1 MKIKPLGVSKTL
13 KAGLVLV
20 SRYAKDNMPKLLT
33 MGSVACLGGA
43 VYYTGKG
50 TVQAVRLID
59 KKELKKG
66 APLTTGE
73 KVKAVW
79 PCYIPAAVATVGSA
93 GCAIG
98 ATHMLLTQNTALAA
112 ALAASEAKNHGL
124 LEKSNALL
132 EERTGDPHEN
142 HADKRSEDADGFVT
156 AENEDVFLDTFTGR
170 EFISSKTA
178 IEYVCSELSVSAV
191 TGDTVTMNDIYYELD
206 LPQAHAGEKYGFV
219 TAFKPTFTP
228 EFNSA
233 GKSVTAVDFDPVHL
247 KSEE

>member
-1 MKIKPLGVSKTL
+1 MKFKPLGVSRTL
-13 KAGLVLV
+13 KTGLAIV

-59 KKELKKG
+59 KRELEKG

-73 KVKAVW
+73 KVKTVW
-79 PCYIPAAVATVGSA
+79 PCYVPAAVATAGSA

-112 ALAASEAKNHGL
+112 ALAASEAKNRGL
-124 LEKSNALL
+124 LEKANELIEEKPRDASASVSNAG
-132 EERTGDPHEN
+132 TD
-142 HADKRSEDADGFVT
+142 DADQFVT
-156 AENEDVFLDTFTGR
+156 ADNEDVFLDTFTGR
-170 EFISSKTA
+170 EFISSKSA
-178 IEYVCSELSVSAV
+178 IEFVCSELSVAAV

-233 GKSVTAVDFDPVHL
+233 GKSVTAVDFEPVHL

>member
-1 MKIKPLGVSKTL
+1 MKFKPLGVSKTL
-13 KAGLVLV
+13 RAGLVLV
-20 SRYAKDNMPKLLT
+20 SKYAKDNMPKLLT

-50 TVQAVRLID
+50 TVKAVRLID
-59 KKELKKG
+59 KRELEKG

-73 KVKAVW
+73 KIKEVW
-79 PCYIPAAVATVGSA
+79 PCYVQAAVATVGSA

-124 LEKSNALL
+124 LEKSNEILD
-132 EERTGDPHEN
+132 ESTNDSNRNRPG
-142 HADKRSEDADGFVT
+142 KRSEDADSFVT
-156 AENEDVFLDTFTGR
+156 AENEDIFLDNFTGR
-170 EFISSKTA
+170 EFVSSKSA
-178 IEYVCSELSVSAV
+178 IEFVCSELSVAAV
-191 TGDTVTMNDIYYELD
+191 TGDTVTMNDIYYEFS
-206 LPQAHAGEKYGFV
+206 LPQAKAGEKYGFT
-219 TAFKPTFTP
+219 TAFKPVFTP
-228 EFNSA
+228 EFNYD

>member
-1 MKIKPLGVSKTL
+1 MKFKTLGVSKTL
-13 KAGLVLV
+13 RAGLVMV
-20 SRYAKDNMPKLLT
+20 SKYAKDNMPKLLT
-33 MGSVACLGGA
+33 AGSVVCLGGA

-59 KKELKKG
+59 KRELEKG

-73 KVKAVW
+73 KIKEVW
-79 PCYIPAAVATVGSA
+79 PCYVSAAVATVGSA

-132 EERTGDPHEN
+132 EERTGNSNEN
-142 HADKRSEDADGFVT
+142 NAVKLSEDADGFVT

-170 EFISSKTA
+170 EFISSKSA
-178 IEYVCSELSVSAV
+178 IEFVCSELSVAAV
-191 TGDTVTMNDIYYELD
+191 TGDTVTMNDIYYELN
-206 LPQAHAGEKYGFV
+206 LSQAHAGEKYGFV

>member
-1 MKIKPLGVSKTL
+1 MKFKPLSVSKTL
-13 KAGLVLV
+13 KAGLALV
-20 SRYAKDNMPKLLT
+20 SKYAKDNMPKLLT

-59 KKELKKG
+59 KKELEKG
-66 APLTTGE
+66 APLTTVE
-73 KVKAVW
+73 KVKTVW
-79 PCYIPAAVATVGSA
+79 PCYVPAAVATVGSA

-124 LEKSNALL
+124 LDKFNALP
-132 EERTGDPHEN
+132 EERTGETNEN
-142 HADKRSEDADGFVT
+142 HTGKRIEDSDGFVT
-156 AENEDVFLDTFTGR
+156 ADNEDVFLDTFTGR
-170 EFISSKTA
+170 EFISSKSA
-178 IEYVCSELSVSAV
+178 IEFVCSELSVAAV
-191 TGDTVTMNDIYYELD
+191 TGDTVTMNDIYYELN
-206 LPQAHAGEKYGFV
+206 LPQAHAGEKYGFI